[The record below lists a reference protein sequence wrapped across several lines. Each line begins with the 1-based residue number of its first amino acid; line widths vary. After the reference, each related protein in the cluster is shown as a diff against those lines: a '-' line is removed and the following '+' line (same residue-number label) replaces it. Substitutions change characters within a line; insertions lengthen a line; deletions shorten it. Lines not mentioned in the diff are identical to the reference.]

1 MHGPS
6 TATMADAMTHAVV
19 HLTKWVNAL
28 TCVLIWHE
36 KKNGWF
42 RTTTSKITTH

>member
-1 MHGPS
+1 
-6 TATMADAMTHAVV
+6 MADAMTHAVV

-42 RTTTSKITTH
+42 RTTTSKITTQ